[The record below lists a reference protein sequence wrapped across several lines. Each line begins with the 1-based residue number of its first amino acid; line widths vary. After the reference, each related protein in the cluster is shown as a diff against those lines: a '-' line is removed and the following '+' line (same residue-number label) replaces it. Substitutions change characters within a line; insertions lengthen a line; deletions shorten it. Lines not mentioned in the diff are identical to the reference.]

1 MTTADAAK
9 LVTVPPADE
18 AKWQPAWDASSVA
31 PGPK

>member
-18 AKWQPAWDASSVA
+18 PKWQPVWDAA
-31 PGPK
+31 PTPTP